1 MNATQI
7 LSRGLNHTNNEVT
20 YPPTEWFDGNCSWVD
35 AVSWGC
41 NTTVN
46 ATTNATSSDVTSLVL
61 MAVTSVVLALI
72 ILATIVGNVFVIAAI
87 IIERN
92 LQNVA
97 NYLVASLAVA
107 DLMVACLVMPL
118 GAVYEVSQGWILG
131 PELCDMW
138 TSSDVLCSSASIL
151 HLVAIATDRYWA
163 VTDVD
168 YIHIRNEK
176 RIFTMIVLVWGAALV
191 VSLAPQ
197 LGWKDPDYL
206 ARITQ
211 QQKCLV
217 SQDLAYQIF
226 ATCSTFYVPLAVIL
240 ILYWKIFQTARRRIR
255 RRREP
260 PPPRPTSA
268 DGAPPSGRPVQSA
281 RDRRFV
287 KKRFLNLKK
296 CNQRTRTETL
306 AAALLLTEGQ
316 STSTVDTLDDEPRTT
331 AFTINEKVPPSVSP
345 EKSSSTVTNG
355 SKPERSIVPAPTHR
369 EKKESLGKRER
380 KAAKTLAIIT
390 GAFVICWL
398 PFFIMALVMPIC
410 QTCVISD
417 YLASF
422 FLWLGYFNSTLN
434 PVIYTIFSPDF
445 RQAFARILF
454 GTHRR
459 GRNKKF

>member
-1 MNATQI
+1 MN
-7 LSRGLNHTNNEVT
+7 LNLTGSCFH
-20 YPPTEWFDGNCSWVD
+20 
-35 AVSWGC
+35 
-41 NTTVN
+41 
-46 ATTNATSSDVTSLVL
+46 
-61 MAVTSVVLALI
+61 
-72 ILATIVGNVFVIAAI
+72 
-87 IIERN
+87 
-92 LQNVA
+92 
-97 NYLVASLAVA
+97 
-107 DLMVACLVMPL
+107 
-118 GAVYEVSQGWILG
+118 
-131 PELCDMW
+131 
-138 TSSDVLCSSASIL
+138 
-151 HLVAIATDRYWA
+151 RYWA
-163 VTDVD
+163 VTQVD
-168 YIHIRNEK
+168 YIHSRNER
-176 RIFTMIVLVWGAALV
+176 RIFTMIILVWVSALV
-191 VSLAPQ
+191 VSLAPL
-197 LGWKDPDYL
+197 LGWKDPDYH
-206 ARITQ
+206 ARIIQ

-226 ATCSTFYVPLAVIL
+226 ATMSTFYVPLTVIL

-268 DGAPPSGRPVQSA
+268 DGATPSGRPSIQSA

-316 STSTVDTLDDEPRTT
+316 STSTVDTLDEEPRTT
-331 AFTINEKVPPSVSP
+331 AFTINEKVQVSP

-355 SKPERSIVPAPTHR
+355 SKTEKAIVPAPTHR
-369 EKKESLGKRER
+369 EKKESLEAKRER

-390 GAFVICWL
+390 GAFVFCWL

-410 QTCVISD
+410 QSCVISD

-459 GRNKKF
+459 RRNKKF

>member
-1 MNATQI
+1 MN
-7 LSRGLNHTNNEVT
+7 LSRIQPRGLNVTNYDST
-20 YPPTEWFDGNCSWVD
+20 TEWYDPNCSWVD

-41 NTTVN
+41 NVTLNVTG
-46 ATTNATSSDVTSLVL
+46 NATSTDVTSLVL
-61 MAVTSVVLALI
+61 MAVTSVILALI
-72 ILATIVGNVFVIAAI
+72 ILATIIGNVFVIAAI

-163 VTDVD
+163 VTNVD

-176 RIFTMIVLVWGAALV
+176 RIFTMIFLVWGAALV

-226 ATCSTFYVPLAVIL
+226 ATCSTFYVPLTVIL

-260 PPPRPTSA
+260 PPARPTSA

-296 CNQRTRTETL
+296 CNQRTRAETI

-316 STSTVDTLDDEPRTT
+316 STSTVDTLDEEPRTT
-331 AFTINEKVPPSVSP
+331 AFTINEKLPAAVSP

-355 SKPERSIVPAPTHR
+355 SKPERSIVPGPSQK
-369 EKKESLGKRER
+369 EKKESLEAKRER

-390 GAFVICWL
+390 GAFVFCWL

-459 GRNKKF
+459 GRNKKY

>member
-1 MNATQI
+1 MQKT
-7 LSRGLNHTNNEVT
+7 NHH
-20 YPPTEWFDGNCSWVD
+20 
-35 AVSWGC
+35 
-41 NTTVN
+41 
-46 ATTNATSSDVTSLVL
+46 
-61 MAVTSVVLALI
+61 
-72 ILATIVGNVFVIAAI
+72 GNVFVIAAI

-163 VTDVD
+163 VTNVD
-168 YIHIRNEK
+168 YIHMRNEK
-176 RIFTMIVLVWGAALV
+176 RIFTMIFLVWGAALV

-255 RRREP
+255 RRRDP

-268 DGAPPSGRPVQSA
+268 DGVTPTLRPPIQSA
-281 RDRRFV
+281 RDRRFI

-296 CNQRTRTETL
+296 CNQRTRAETI

-316 STSTVDTLDDEPRTT
+316 STSTVDTLDEEPRTT
-331 AFTINEKVPPSVSP
+331 AFTINEKIPAPVSP
-345 EKSSSTVTNG
+345 EKSSSTATNG
-355 SKPERSIVPAPTHR
+355 SKPERSIVPGPSHR
-369 EKKESLGKRER
+369 EKKESLEAKRER

-390 GAFVICWL
+390 GAFVFCWL

-459 GRNKKF
+459 GRNKKY

>member
-1 MNATQI
+1 MQT
-7 LSRGLNHTNNEVT
+7 
-20 YPPTEWFDGNCSWVD
+20 W
-35 AVSWGC
+35 
-41 NTTVN
+41 
-46 ATTNATSSDVTSLVL
+46 
-61 MAVTSVVLALI
+61 
-72 ILATIVGNVFVIAAI
+72 
-87 IIERN
+87 
-92 LQNVA
+92 
-97 NYLVASLAVA
+97 
-107 DLMVACLVMPL
+107 
-118 GAVYEVSQGWILG
+118 
-131 PELCDMW
+131 PESYK
-138 TSSDVLCSSASIL
+138 TFF
-151 HLVAIATDRYWA
+151 HRYWA
-163 VTDVD
+163 VTNVD
-168 YIHIRNEK
+168 YIHIRNER
-176 RIFTMIVLVWGAALV
+176 RIFMMIFLVWGAALV

-268 DGAPPSGRPVQSA
+268 DGAVPTGRPVQSA

-316 STSTVDTLDDEPRTT
+316 STSTVDTLDEEPRTT
-331 AFTINEKVPPSVSP
+331 AFTVNEKAPASVSP

-355 SKPERSIVPAPTHR
+355 SKQERAIVPAPTHR
-369 EKKESLGKRER
+369 EKKESLEAKRER

-390 GAFVICWL
+390 GAFVFCWL

>member
-1 MNATQI
+1 M
-7 LSRGLNHTNNEVT
+7 LSYNKTDGTEPFLRECHSHLAGFFQFPKTGRGCLTIPFHYNYYIVQLT
-20 YPPTEWFDGNCSWVD
+20 
-35 AVSWGC
+35 
-41 NTTVN
+41 
-46 ATTNATSSDVTSLVL
+46 
-61 MAVTSVVLALI
+61 LI
-72 ILATIVGNVFVIAAI
+72 FFLF
-87 IIERN
+87 
-92 LQNVA
+92 L
-97 NYLVASLAVA
+97 
-107 DLMVACLVMPL
+107 
-118 GAVYEVSQGWILG
+118 
-131 PELCDMW
+131 
-138 TSSDVLCSSASIL
+138 
-151 HLVAIATDRYWA
+151 RYWA

-268 DGAPPSGRPVQSA
+268 DGTTTPSGRTVQSA

-296 CNQRTRTETL
+296 CNQRTRAETL
-306 AAALLLTEGQ
+306 AASLLLTEGQ
-316 STSTVDTLDDEPRTT
+316 STSTVDTLDEEPRTT
-331 AFTINEKVPPSVSP
+331 AFTINEKAPSVSP

-355 SKPERSIVPAPTHR
+355 SKAERAIVPAPTHR
-369 EKKESLGKRER
+369 EKKESLEAKRER

-390 GAFVICWL
+390 GAFVFCWL

-410 QTCVISD
+410 SSCVISD

>member
-1 MNATQI
+1 MNASQ
-7 LSRGLNHTNNEVT
+7 LSSEL
-20 YPPTEWFDGNCSWVD
+20 
-35 AVSWGC
+35 
-41 NTTVN
+41 NTTN
-46 ATTNATSSDVTSLVL
+46 S
-61 MAVTSVVLALI
+61 
-72 ILATIVGNVFVIAAI
+72 NVFVIAAI

-268 DGAPPSGRPVQSA
+268 DGAPPSGRPIQSA

-296 CNQRTRTETL
+296 CNQRTRVETL

-316 STSTVDTLDDEPRTT
+316 STSTVDTLDEEPRTT
-331 AFTINEKVPPSVSP
+331 AFTVNEKMQSVSP

-355 SKPERSIVPAPTHR
+355 SKPEKAIVSAPTHR
-369 EKKESLGKRER
+369 EKKESLEAKRER

-390 GAFVICWL
+390 GAFVFCWL